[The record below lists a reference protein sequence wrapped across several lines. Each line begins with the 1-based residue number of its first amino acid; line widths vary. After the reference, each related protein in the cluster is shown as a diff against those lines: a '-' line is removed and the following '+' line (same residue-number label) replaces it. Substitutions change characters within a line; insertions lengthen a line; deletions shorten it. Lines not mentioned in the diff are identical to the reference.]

1 MRLSK
6 KMLDP
11 EKPQLGM
18 IDRWYHPS
26 CFVQRR
32 EELGFRPEY
41 SASQLKGFGLLTP
54 EDKEALKKQL
64 PGVKGEGWVQGRGR
78 GVAKGFSEGLDGER
92 PRGPTDSMPLPCFF
106 LPTMRKPGVQTRGRP
121 PLSPASPTRIPP
133 PLLKP
138 RSAGKGCGT
147 RLAVCSTSS
156 LSSGA
161 GGVREPRFPAT
172 ALGGASDTAA
182 LTCLSSP
189 LAPHVSHV
197 SSGPHVTRFTSPWP
211 PPVWHVPSCQSGAGR
226 VVTVFTWRQWV
237 RHHLI
242 QSLEWRGL
250 HMVMCGRPGR
260 EDLSGTYPES
270 TTDSCFPSAGPL
282 AQSSVAW

>member
-1 MRLSK
+1 M
-6 KMLDP
+6 
-11 EKPQLGM
+11 
-18 IDRWYHPS
+18 
-26 CFVQRR
+26 F
-32 EELGFRPEY
+32 
-41 SASQLKGFGLLTP
+41 LLTHH
-54 EDKEALKKQL
+54 EKARGAD
-64 PGVKGEGWVQGRGR
+64 QGA
-78 GVAKGFSEGLDGER
+78 VIAE
-92 PRGPTDSMPLPCFF
+92 PRIPHPH
-106 LPTMRKPGVQTRGRP
+106 
-121 PLSPASPTRIPP
+121 PP

-147 RLAVCSTSS
+147 RLAVCSASS

-260 EDLSGTYPES
+260 EDLSGTYPGS